1 MKRIYPSDGE
11 GRILFDGGL
20 NNKFERS
27 IILDN
32 ESPDCANVVFSN
44 GAVGTRE
51 GIQKLNTT
59 AVGSFVG
66 DGIYTRRTSTGAES
80 MVAFWGGTGWVLNT
94 TTFVTISSAQSVFT
108 AGVRVAATQ
117 YQDYM
122 FIGNGGVT
130 PYKYNGAFTR
140 HGVPAPTTTMTVAS
154 NAAGPLTGGYQ
165 YQVTF
170 VNSQLVEG
178 NISPTT
184 VTFTAAAATLRVSNI
199 PTAPQS
205 HGVNQRRLY
214 RTTAGG
220 TTFKRVAVIN
230 DNTTT
235 QYDDIIADSSLGVNA
250 PTDNGEPP
258 KYSSICYHQNRI
270 FCNDSSNPN
279 FVWYSNLNEPFTFSA
294 LNFRRIGDDA
304 GDLVKGLAV
313 YNNSIVVYC
322 EKSIWL
328 IVMPDTDPNNW
339 QDVKIKSQY
348 GSKSLFGTFD
358 FNNKQMFPA
367 MQNDKF
373 VGFSQLSGDAVQ
385 QSATFL
391 TVATAGSEIAS
402 ERIEPDMF
410 QVADSM
416 APSISSMVFQNKAY
430 ITLPYGSGATRNN
443 RVYVF
448 DFSISNL
455 SKKQDASW
463 VPWTNLNF
471 SQFTIYGGNLYGQSS
486 LADGFVHKLN
496 TGVYNDN
503 GVAINS
509 YFWTKEFSGYKQ
521 DINNHK
527 DFRECNLL
535 VDLAGDWFMNLIYRI
550 DSDQGVGNSIQIDL
564 NPGGSLWGTMVW
576 GSDTWGG
583 GQAQRKLKEYLG
595 TASGNRIQ
603 FRFDNQNVVNQR
615 FKVHWSNFTYNLKG
629 VR

>member
-1 MKRIYPSDGE
+1 MKRIYPPE
-11 GRILFDGGL
+11 GRTVFDGGL

-44 GAVGTRE
+44 GSVATRE

-66 DGIYTRRTSTGAES
+66 DGLYTRRTSTGAES
-80 MVAFWGGTGWVLNT
+80 MVGFWGGTAWVLNT
-94 TTFVTISSAQSVFT
+94 STFVTISSAQSVFT
-108 AGVRVAATQ
+108 AGVRVATAQ

-122 FIGNGGVT
+122 FVGNGGVT

-154 NAAGPLTGGYQ
+154 NAAGPLTGDYQ
-165 YQVTF
+165 YQVTY

-184 VTFTAAAATLRVSNI
+184 TTFTAAAATLRVSAI

-235 QYDDIIADSSLGVNA
+235 QYDDIIADSALGANA

-258 KYSSICYHQNRI
+258 VYSSIVYHQNRL
-270 FCNDSSNPN
+270 FCNDASNPN
-279 FVWYSNLNEPFTFSA
+279 FVWYSNINEPFTFSA
-294 LNFRRIGDDA
+294 LNFRRIGDDT
-304 GDLVKGLAV
+304 GDLVKGLSV

-322 EKSIWL
+322 EKSIYF
-328 IVMPDTDPNNW
+328 IVMPDADPNNW
-339 QDVKIKSQY
+339 QDVKVKSQY

-373 VGFSQLSGDAVQ
+373 VGFSQLNGNAVQ
-385 QSATFL
+385 QDATFL
-391 TVATAGSEIAS
+391 TVATAGSEVTS

-410 QVADSM
+410 QVQDSM
-416 APSISSMVFQNKAY
+416 SPSISSIVFQNKAY
-430 ITLPYGSGATRNN
+430 ITLPFGSGATRNN
-443 RVYVF
+443 RVYIF
-448 DFSISNL
+448 DFSVSNI
-455 SKKQDASW
+455 SKKQEASW

-486 LADGFVHKLN
+486 IADGFVHKLN

-503 GVAINS
+503 GVAIDS
-509 YFWTKEFSGYKQ
+509 YFWTKEFVGYKQ
-521 DINNHK
+521 DVNNHK

-535 VDLAGDWFMNLIYRI
+535 VDLSGDWFMNLLYRV
-550 DSDQGVGNSIQIDL
+550 DSDSGVGNAIQIDL
-564 NPGGSLWGTMVW
+564 DPGGSLWGTMVW
-576 GSDTWGG
+576 GSDLWGG

-615 FKVHWSNFTYNLKG
+615 FKVHWANYSYNLKG